1 METSTVIIIL
11 ILTVGFVQGIVF
23 SFILTKSTQYNKIAN
38 RILAVILLLLSYRLL
53 VQILRLF
60 GLGYYDGWYY
70 VMIDISWIYGALIY
84 FYTKAQTQPNL
95 KFKKKDSIHLLPVL
109 LQIIISVFV
118 RLQNLY
124 WDGTRESL
132 SWLGY
137 HAYAVW
143 MNNPTIYMVAS
154 TLIIFYAY
162 QSKKLLNS
170 LQTSIKIPAIKLQ
183 WIKRVINAFLGYFL
197 LVLIVLIADLT
208 LFKLLNTNWYFYFT
222 RFYYYPFFMGIAIL
236 TYWIGLEGFLRR
248 NDPEV
253 FSKNIIEPKYLQQ
266 LEAISKKLQKAMAQ
280 EQLYKNP
287 ELSLKNLADELELKP
302 YLISKTL
309 SVVFNKRFN
318 DFVNE
323 YRVKEFQRLLENA
336 DNSKYTLLSLAMQA
350 GFNSKSS
357 FNRAVKKHLGIAPSD
372 LKLNE

>member
-1 METSTVIIIL
+1 
-11 ILTVGFVQGIVF
+11 
-23 SFILTKSTQYNKIAN
+23 
-38 RILAVILLLLSYRLL
+38 
-53 VQILRLF
+53 
-60 GLGYYDGWYY
+60 
-70 VMIDISWIYGALIY
+70 
-84 FYTKAQTQPNL
+84 
-95 KFKKKDSIHLLPVL
+95 
-109 LQIIISVFV
+109 
-118 RLQNLY
+118 
-124 WDGTRESL
+124 
-132 SWLGY
+132 
-137 HAYAVW
+137 
-143 MNNPTIYMVAS
+143 
-154 TLIIFYAY
+154 
-162 QSKKLLNS
+162 
-170 LQTSIKIPAIKLQ
+170 
-183 WIKRVINAFLGYFL
+183 LGYFL